1 MCGSVS
7 GKIYHSLCFRRTHI
21 MEVHISKAYGG
32 PMKKSKL
39 LASVALA
46 GMIMG
51 AQVAVADHHEEGAKE
66 EQGKNSCKGKN
77 TCKSEKEKNTCKTG
91 KNSCKG
97 KKAEGANACSGSN
110 GCDGKEH
117 PAAPEKPKAQ

>member
-1 MCGSVS
+1 M
-7 GKIYHSLCFRRTHI
+7 KLHI
-21 MEVHISKAYGG
+21 LTAYGG

-39 LASVALA
+39 LASVAVA
-46 GMIMG
+46 GMILG
-51 AQVAVADHHEEGAKE
+51 AQVAKADHHEEEGAKE
-66 EQGKNSCKGKN
+66 GKEKNSCKGK
-77 TCKSEKEKNTCKTG
+77 E

-97 KKAEGANACSGSN
+97 KKVEGKNACSGQN

>member
-1 MCGSVS
+1 M
-7 GKIYHSLCFRRTHI
+7 LFHI
-21 MEVHISKAYGG
+21 LSAYGG

-39 LASVALA
+39 LASVAIA
-46 GMIMG
+46 GMILG
-51 AQVAVADHHEEGAKE
+51 AQVAKADHHEEEKKE
-66 EQGKNSCKGKN
+66 EKGKNSCKGK
-77 TCKSEKEKNTCKTG
+77 E

-97 KKAEGANACSGSN
+97 KKADGANACSGAN